1 MIKGNNVM
9 NIKKIIL
16 VFSFIVIFSSL
27 AASEL
32 GKDITLYLQQRGIPK
47 SLIVILISTL
57 PIVELRGAIPVAIGL
72 LGMSWW
78 ESLIYAI
85 IGNLLPIPFVLLFM
99 ERFTLLLNK
108 WSFTKKL
115 LAKIFARTR
124 NKSKVIERYEEIG
137 LTLFVAIPLPIT
149 GAWTGSLAAYIF
161 GLKFWKSLLCALAGV
176 TIAGFVVTI
185 ISTTAFSFF

>member
-1 MIKGNNVM
+1 MK
-9 NIKKIIL
+9 IKKILLIL
-16 VFSFIVIFSSL
+16 SFVGISSAL
-27 AASEL
+27 SASEL
-32 GKDITLYLQQRGIPK
+32 GKEITLYLQQQGIPK
-47 SLIVILISTL
+47 PLIVILISML

-72 LGMSWW
+72 LGMGWG

-85 IGNLLPIPFVLLFM
+85 IGNMIPIPFVLLFM
-99 ERFTLLLNK
+99 DKITIQLNK
-108 WSFTKKL
+108 WSFTKEL

-124 NKSKVIERYEEIG
+124 SKSKVIERYEEIG

-176 TIAGFVVTI
+176 TIAGVIMTFLSLGVV
-185 ISTTAFSFF
+185 SAL